1 MELARHSFQQPLNV
15 APSLSN
21 VVNKTSVVL
30 QQQSVIQPN
39 QHQLQHQLQTM
50 HDGGIDGKRRE
61 ILARRPSYRRILDDL
76 AGDGPVKMENYDD
89 TGSSGES
96 SPNGNNEE
104 DINGINQSVSHQEKQ
119 YQSIHL
125 NGIVSSVQGGE
136 NSLNQL
142 HDSQPGDNQYIITTQ
157 GPDNKI
163 QAYTI
168 KGTLPIG
175 LDNTSLAS
183 PHQLAEEATRKREL
197 RLYKNRE
204 AARECR
210 RKKKEYVKCLENR
223 VAVLENQ
230 NKALIEELKSLK
242 DLYCSKGD

>member
-21 VVNKTSVVL
+21 VNKTSVVL
-30 QQQSVIQPN
+30 QQQSVIQSN
-39 QHQLQHQLQTM
+39 QHQLQHQLQNM
-50 HDGGIDGKRRE
+50 HDGGIEGKRRE

-104 DINGINQSVSHQEKQ
+104 DINGINPNSIHQEKQ
-119 YQSIHL
+119 YQNIHL

-136 NSLNQL
+136 NSMNQL
-142 HDSQPGDNQYIITTQ
+142 HDS
-157 GPDNKI
+157 

-168 KGTLPIG
+168 KGTLPMG

-210 RKKKEYVKCLENR
+210 RKKTHTETF
-223 VAVLENQ
+223 
-230 NKALIEELKSLK
+230 
-242 DLYCSKGD
+242 